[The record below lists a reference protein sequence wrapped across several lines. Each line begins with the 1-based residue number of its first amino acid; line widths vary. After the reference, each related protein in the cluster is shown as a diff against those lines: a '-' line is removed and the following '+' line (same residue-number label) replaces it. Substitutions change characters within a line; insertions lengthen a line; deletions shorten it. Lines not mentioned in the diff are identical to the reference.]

1 MIKVR
6 VDKNENIL
14 LPSSNYNKIIK
25 KGDILTGK
33 ILDIRGKMVFLHIT
47 GLGTLKALSNTEV
60 KPYLGKEIRFVVES
74 FNNKIL
80 KIKPDIKNE
89 VFDQGASFKK
99 EEYADNVFSQFN
111 IEKTPLNE
119 EFVKSLI
126 EYNVKLNEENL
137 IQGIG
142 LIKSIKNILSKDNEY
157 NSTVKYFLEDK
168 GIELLPKVVAFFIKH
183 NIKPTFNNI
192 VYFIELNTDLELFSK
207 DYEILK
213 DFINKEFTNYF
224 KNIIISSEA
233 SQSIIE
239 KSKAIYFYHIKQIL
253 KFAKDE
259 KHKSGKEIYSTIRRF
274 EEKLELIKELN
285 NNLTFIFL
293 PIDLRKDINSI
304 IALVK
309 KKRHKYD
316 YQDAINVFIN
326 LKTKNLGKV
335 EISINV
341 INTDMNIV
349 FSNLNEEDRK
359 YFITKEEDL
368 KSVLKYMGY
377 NVTSVKYVDKK
388 ALNILDTL
396 AVNPNPLYCLDI
408 RV

>member
-168 GIELLPKVVAFFIKH
+168 GIELLPKVVAF
-183 NIKPTFNNI
+183 
-192 VYFIELNTDLELFSK
+192 L
-207 DYEILK
+207 
-213 DFINKEFTNYF
+213 
-224 KNIIISSEA
+224 
-233 SQSIIE
+233 
-239 KSKAIYFYHIKQIL
+239 
-253 KFAKDE
+253 
-259 KHKSGKEIYSTIRRF
+259 
-274 EEKLELIKELN
+274 
-285 NNLTFIFL
+285 
-293 PIDLRKDINSI
+293 
-304 IALVK
+304 
-309 KKRHKYD
+309 
-316 YQDAINVFIN
+316 
-326 LKTKNLGKV
+326 
-335 EISINV
+335 
-341 INTDMNIV
+341 
-349 FSNLNEEDRK
+349 
-359 YFITKEEDL
+359 
-368 KSVLKYMGY
+368 
-377 NVTSVKYVDKK
+377 
-388 ALNILDTL
+388 
-396 AVNPNPLYCLDI
+396 
-408 RV
+408 